1 MGLNQKQFLIGGE
14 SSFSH
19 LSEFL
24 KSGDNPDEGAH
35 SGSIDIS
42 TLNLF
47 AGYGISNLINLYIN
61 LPLKRISQNPDE
73 ENNHHRTEKLT
84 GIGDTRFSLKWIIRN
99 QYIGPGWR
107 LFIGSDVNLL
117 TGEQYELNPFADN
130 ADSVK
135 HRHFA
140 LGTGASSAEV
150 SLEAWYR
157 SEFPF
162 ILGVTIKQG
171 IYSSVSE
178 VGYDPGLRTNISLHA
193 IRQRGFLRK
202 AYPYFKLSLRMQG
215 RDEWS
220 GVTAPNSGGS
230 FIDGMFG
237 LNLELGNNVSGVLNF
252 DFPVWES
259 AVDEQLDAFR
269 IALSLRKFFN

>member
-1 MGLNQKQFLIGGE
+1 VGLNQKQFLIGGE

-19 LSEFL
+19 LSEVFG
-24 KSGDNPDEGAH
+24 SGDNPGEGAH
-35 SGSIDIS
+35 SGNIEIS
-42 TLNLF
+42 ALNLF
-47 AGYGISNLINLYIN
+47 AGYGISNLINLYFN
-61 LPLKRISQNPDE
+61 LPFKRISQSPDE
-73 ENNHHRTEKLT
+73 EDNHHRTEKLT
-84 GIGDTRFSLKWIIRN
+84 GIGDVRFSVKWIIRN

-107 LFIGSDVNLL
+107 LFVGSDINLP

-140 LGTGASSAEV
+140 LGNGASSAEV
-150 SLEAWYR
+150 SLEAWRR

-171 IYSSVSE
+171 VYSSVSE
-178 VGYDPGLRTNISLHA
+178 IGYDPGLRTNISLHA

-202 AYPYFKLSLRMQG
+202 AYPYFKLSLRLQG

-220 GVTAPNSGGS
+220 GVIAPNSGGS

-237 LNLELGNNVSGVLNF
+237 LNLELGNNISGVLNF

>member
-1 MGLNQKQFLIGGE
+1 MGLHQKQFLIGGE

-19 LSEFL
+19 LSEVL
-24 KSGDNPDEGAH
+24 KSGNNPGEGEH
-35 SGSIDIS
+35 SGSIEIS
-42 TLNLF
+42 ALNIF
-47 AGYGISNLINLYIN
+47 AGYGISNQINLYLN
-61 LPLKRISQNPDE
+61 LPLKRISQSPDE

-84 GIGDTRFSLKWIIRN
+84 GIGDARFSLKWIIRN

-107 LFIGSDVNLL
+107 LFIGSDINLP
-117 TGEQYELNPFADN
+117 TGEQYESNPFAEN
-130 ADSVK
+130 AESVP

-140 LGTGASSAEV
+140 LGSGASSAEV
-150 SLEAWYR
+150 SLEAWHR

-171 IYSSVSE
+171 FYSSTSE

-202 AYPYFKLSLRMQG
+202 AYPYFKLSLRVQG

-230 FIDGMFG
+230 FIDGMVG
-237 LNLELGNNVSGVLNF
+237 LNLELGDKLSGVLNI

-259 AVDEQLDAFR
+259 AVDEQLEAFR
-269 IALSLRKFFN
+269 IALSLRRVFN